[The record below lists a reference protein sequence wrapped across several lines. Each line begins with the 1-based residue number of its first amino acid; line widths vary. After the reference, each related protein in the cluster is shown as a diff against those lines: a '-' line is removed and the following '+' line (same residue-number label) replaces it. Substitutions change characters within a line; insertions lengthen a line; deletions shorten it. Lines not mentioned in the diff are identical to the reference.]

1 MSGADDRPRFPQKR
15 EASLSVPRV
24 AGTAPSP
31 SDELERGR
39 NSYARAAW
47 NEALEQF
54 TLADEAAPLGAQDLQ
69 LLAMSVFML
78 GRVDDFLR
86 LMERAHHAYLD
97 EGDALAATRCAFYLG
112 VNLAIRGEV
121 ARASGW
127 FGRGHRLVE
136 REGRECAEQGYLLLP
151 EAMRQLMTGSYAGA
165 ATTAAEAAEKG
176 DRFRDADL
184 LALALHIQGQSLI
197 KQAHTAEGLRL
208 LDEAMLGVTSG
219 EVSPVITGVVYCGV
233 ISGCEDAYD
242 VRRAQEWTEALS
254 RWCEQQPELV
264 AFTGRC
270 LAHRAGIMQLRGA
283 WAEALEEAR
292 RARERSEQAMNDA
305 ATGEALYQQGELYR
319 LQGDFAAAEA
329 AYKDANRWGREPQP
343 GLSLLRLGQGD
354 DGAAAAAIRRALGE
368 TTDPLS
374 RTRLLPT
381 HAEIALA
388 LGDVEEARRAA
399 DELSAITANYGS
411 TMLRAIAA
419 RVQGSVALA
428 EGDARSALVSLRE
441 GCGLWQELEAP
452 YETARTRV
460 LIGLACR
467 SLGDDDTAALELETA
482 TSLFEQLGALPDLA
496 RVEALAD
503 GTGISESHG
512 LTRRELEVLRLVAAG
527 KTNREIAAALV
538 VSEHT
543 IARHVQNI
551 FTKLRVSSR
560 TAATAFAFEHRLV

>member
-1 MSGADDRPRFPQKR
+1 
-15 EASLSVPRV
+15 L
-24 AGTAPSP
+24 TA
-31 SDELERGR
+31 
-39 NSYARAAW
+39 
-47 NEALEQF
+47 
-54 TLADEAAPLGAQDLQ
+54 ADEAARLGAQDLQ
-69 LLAMSVFML
+69 LLATSAFML
-78 GRVDDFLR
+78 GRVDDFLHF
-86 LMERAHHAYLD
+86 MERAHHAYLEED
-97 EGDALAATRCAFYLG
+97 DALAATRCAFYLG

-136 REGRECAEQGYLLLP
+136 REGRECAEQGYLLVP
-151 EAMRQLMTGSYAGA
+151 EAMRQLMSGSYAAA

-197 KQAHTAEGLRL
+197 KQARTAEGLRL

-219 EVSPVITGVVYCGV
+219 EASPVITGVVYCGV
-233 ISGCEDAYD
+233 ISGCEDAYE
-242 VRRAQEWTEALS
+242 VRRAREWTEALA

-283 WAEALEEAR
+283 WADALEEAR

-305 ATGEALYQQGELYR
+305 ATGEALYQQAELYR
-319 LQGDFAAAEA
+319 LQGEFAAAEA
-329 AYKDANRWGREPQP
+329 AYRDANRWGREPQP

-368 TTDPLS
+368 TSDALS
-374 RTRLLPT
+374 RTRLLPA

-399 DELSAITANYGS
+399 DELSAITADYGS

-428 EGDARSALVSLRE
+428 EGDATGALVSLRA

-467 SLGDDDTAALELETA
+467 ALGDDDTAALELETA
-482 TSLFEQLGALPDLA
+482 TCAFEQLGALPDLA
-496 RVEALAD
+496 RVEALAGRAETSD
-503 GTGISESHG
+503 SHG

-538 VSEHT
+538 ISEHT
-543 IARHVQNI
+543 VARHVQNI

-560 TAATAFAFEHRLV
+560 TAATAFAFEHRLI